1 MTYESSEQSVAGG
14 KPILLFRFASSI
26 GEVWRLTSSEVE
38 VVYGSYTY
46 SPGVIGHEQV
56 EIEDIVDVN
65 ALEIKLGRSNAIA
78 NQLIA
83 GPIEG
88 YIDVTVYRGH
98 EGDYVIFWS
107 GRLTSVTWD
116 DDAIPTLRFE
126 PQTSSMARV
135 GKRRIVQR
143 LCGLALY
150 DNTCTVSPPSY
161 RVSGTVTSFSGLD
174 IVSSTF
180 ATKSDGWFQ
189 GGKIQVGN
197 AVRLITAHTT
207 NTITISRL
215 IRDLEVGNSF
225 YAWAGCDH
233 LPTTCN
239 TKFGNKLNFG
249 GCEFLP
255 VKNPFEGGIRY

>member
-1 MTYESSEQSVAGG
+1 MTYDTYEQSVASG

-26 GEVWRLTSSEVE
+26 GDVWRMTTSEDA

-46 SPGVIGHEQV
+46 TPGVVGHEEV
-56 EIEDIVDVN
+56 EIEDIIDVN
-65 ALEIKLGRSNAIA
+65 ALEIKLGRSDPIA
-78 NQLIA
+78 NQFVS

-98 EGDYVIFWS
+98 EGNYVTFWQ
-107 GRLTSVTWD
+107 GRLVSVIWD

-126 PQTSSMARV
+126 PRTSSMARV
-135 GKRRIVQR
+135 GKRRVVQR

-150 DNTCTVSPPSY
+150 DNTCAVNSLSY
-161 RVSGTVTSFSGLD
+161 RVAGTVTSFDGLD

-180 ATKSDGWFQ
+180 ATKASGYFK
-189 GGKIQVGN
+189 GGKIQVGS
-197 AVRLITAHTT
+197 AVRLIIAHTT
-207 NTITISRL
+207 NTVTISRL
-215 IRDLEVGNSF
+215 ISDLAVGNSF

-239 TKFGNKLNFG
+239 TKFSNKINFG

-255 VKNPFEGGIRY
+255 VKNPFEASIRY